1 MLHQKQGANDKR
13 GYDVIEILHSKAI
26 MPAFELH
33 LNAGDTRSSYVPT
46 QQLGYTQNTGFTTN
60 NFTLMEKQ
68 TVFYKCHNF
77 LEGIVGLL
85 TKSKP
90 RNSLVDHTKV
100 FELL

>member
-1 MLHQKQGANDKR
+1 
-13 GYDVIEILHSKAI
+13 

-33 LNAGDTRSSYVPT
+33 LNAGDTRSRYVPT
-46 QQLGYTQNTGFTTN
+46 QQFGYTQNTGFTTN

-77 LEGIVGLL
+77 LGGIVGLL

-90 RNSLVDHTKV
+90 RNSLVDLTKV

>member
-68 TVFYKCHNF
+68 TVSTNAITFW
-77 LEGIVGLL
+77 GVLL
-85 TKSKP
+85 DYLLKA
-90 RNSLVDHTKV
+90 NLVT
-100 FELL
+100 L